1 MANPEHVK
9 ILKRGVDAWKKW
21 RNENPKMTP
30 NLVGAD
36 LRGADL
42 IGANLREAQL
52 RRAQLQGAYLR
63 GADLAGAN
71 LREAQ
76 LRRAQLHGRVATV
89 SVFLTVG
96 VSQARYTNGNRTSS
110 IWMGHA
116 ANVGL
121 SKAKL
126 L

>member
-30 NLVGAD
+30 NLV
-36 LRGADL
+36 
-42 IGANLREAQL
+42 
-52 RRAQLQGAYLR
+52 
-63 GADLAGAN
+63 GAN